1 MLQIHSTDRISKEH
15 FRKPRRVGV
24 SPERGRQPLLAKENL
39 GRGKVGNKYGCGYI
53 TGKEMDEMAETM
65 TVSSSQGHTAEWHDQ
80 RLTTPVNADVE
91 LSSRNEFWIGDMNS
105 TDADK
110 FNEIFQDSVDDFNA
124 KQTRPSRK
132 MGAESTSQERQKS
145 YYDGV
150 VDGTFCY
157 GKGKQKETPIQEVV
171 LQIGNK
177 DDNGVTDKDFDMEH
191 WKTLKKSGHEKEA
204 SEYAISHL
212 NKSENTERTKRIL
225 HKAVERIATLDP
237 EHLIVIR
244 ATYHGDEPCGT
255 GHGHLAYVLRATGY
269 EKGMESR
276 VASVKALEQMGFK
289 KTKESEYGIVQ
300 LHEKFKEI
308 IEEEMINDAIVYGY
322 EAIQRTPDSGE
333 HRKRSDVS
341 EFREMAAERQDLKE
355 LQMEVN
361 DAVADNQLRE
371 FALEQREN
379 SVKRQKALNDEKSKE
394 INDRDEQ
401 VRKKEMAFSEKNSEL
416 ILRESN
422 VLIKESEIDEREEKL
437 KKKQEQDEKD
447 FQMKEDK
454 MEAQQRVISQREK
467 SVSERE
473 NSVDVKENEVAQ
485 KSAEYGKKLVLLD
498 SLIDDVQSYKSP
510 VSVAK
515 NVLEILKESMNEK
528 GKRVTSD
535 MIGVLTRN
543 TDMLNRK
550 YQAKINETRVK
561 REQIQKGTYFDMSD
575 EQDERGDRSL

>member
-1 MLQIHSTDRISKEH
+1 MTY
-15 FRKPRRVGV
+15 
-24 SPERGRQPLLAKENL
+24 ENL
-39 GRGKVGNKYGCGYI
+39 ILETTDTILDNFVGTSFVPSVVSEDVINACNNEIILENKTRNSTGFTKYKQLTTLTTVQVARILLKLEEVKQIDTGTDVHNNDKLLLGVYQKSGDDRGTYI
-53 TGKEMDEMAETM
+53 TGNTDLRRLARNYKPSMTTKE
-65 TVSSSQGHTAEWHDQ
+65 
-80 RLTTPVNADVE
+80 
-91 LSSRNEFWIGDMNS
+91 
-105 TDADK
+105 
-110 FNEIFQDSVDDFNA
+110 FNEVCSMLHDTAPIVKRCEEKNLVAVNNGIFHYD
-124 KQTRPSRK
+124 TK
-132 MGAESTSQERQKS
+132 MLES
-145 YYDGV
+145 
-150 VDGTFCY
+150 F
-157 GKGKQKETPIQEVV
+157 TP
-171 LQIGNK
+171 
-177 DDNGVTDKDFDMEH
+177 
-191 WKTLKKSGHEKEA
+191 
-204 SEYAISHL
+204 
-212 NKSENTERTKRIL
+212 
-225 HKAVERIATLDP
+225 
-237 EHLIVIR
+237 
-244 ATYHGDEPCGT
+244 
-255 GHGHLAYVLRATGY
+255 TGY

-308 IEEEMINDAIVYGY
+308 IEEEMINDAIEYGY

-454 MEAQQRVISQREK
+454 IEAQQRVISQREK

-561 REQIQKGTYFDMSD
+561 REQIQQGTYFDMSD

>member
-1 MLQIHSTDRISKEH
+1 
-15 FRKPRRVGV
+15 
-24 SPERGRQPLLAKENL
+24 
-39 GRGKVGNKYGCGYI
+39 
-53 TGKEMDEMAETM
+53 MAETM

-80 RLTTPVNADVE
+80 RLTTPANADVE

-132 MGAESTSQERQKS
+132 MGAESTSPERQKS

-300 LHEKFKEI
+300 LHERFKEI
-308 IEEEMINDAIVYGY
+308 IEEEMINDAIEYGY

-341 EFREMAAERQDLKE
+341 EFRKMAAERQDLKE

-401 VRKKEMAFSEKNSEL
+401 VRKKEIAVSEKNSEL
-416 ILRESN
+416 ILRESD

-473 NSVDVKENEVAQ
+473 NSVAVKENEVAQ
-485 KSAEYGKKLVLLD
+485 KSAEYSKQSVLLD
-498 SLIDDVQSYKSP
+498 SLIEDVQSYKSP
-510 VSVAK
+510 VSIAK
-515 NVLEILKESMNEK
+515 NVLELLKESMNEK

-535 MIGVLTRN
+535 MIGVLTKN

-561 REQIQKGTYFDMSD
+561 REQIQQGTYFDMSD

>member
-1 MLQIHSTDRISKEH
+1 
-15 FRKPRRVGV
+15 
-24 SPERGRQPLLAKENL
+24 
-39 GRGKVGNKYGCGYI
+39 
-53 TGKEMDEMAETM
+53 MAETM

-244 ATYHGDEPCGT
+244 ATYHGDEPCG
-255 GHGHLAYVLRATGY
+255 
-269 EKGMESR
+269 
-276 VASVKALEQMGFK
+276 
-289 KTKESEYGIVQ
+289 
-300 LHEKFKEI
+300 
-308 IEEEMINDAIVYGY
+308 
-322 EAIQRTPDSGE
+322 
-333 HRKRSDVS
+333 
-341 EFREMAAERQDLKE
+341 
-355 LQMEVN
+355 
-361 DAVADNQLRE
+361 
-371 FALEQREN
+371 
-379 SVKRQKALNDEKSKE
+379 
-394 INDRDEQ
+394 
-401 VRKKEMAFSEKNSEL
+401 
-416 ILRESN
+416 
-422 VLIKESEIDEREEKL
+422 
-437 KKKQEQDEKD
+437 
-447 FQMKEDK
+447 
-454 MEAQQRVISQREK
+454 

>member
-1 MLQIHSTDRISKEH
+1 
-15 FRKPRRVGV
+15 
-24 SPERGRQPLLAKENL
+24 
-39 GRGKVGNKYGCGYI
+39 
-53 TGKEMDEMAETM
+53 MDEMAETM

-80 RLTTPVNADVE
+80 RLTTPANADVE

-132 MGAESTSQERQKS
+132 MGAESTSPERQKS

-269 EKGMESR
+269 EKGMKSR

-300 LHEKFKEI
+300 LHERFKEI
-308 IEEEMINDAIVYGY
+308 IEEEMINDAMEYGY
-322 EAIQRTPDSGE
+322 ETIQRTPDSGE
-333 HRKRSDVS
+333 HRKHSDVS

-379 SVKRQKALNDEKSKE
+379 SVKRQKALNNEKLKE

-401 VRKKEMAFSEKNSEL
+401 VRKKEIEVSEKNSEL

-422 VLIKESEIDEREEKL
+422 ALIKESEIDEREE
-437 KKKQEQDEKD
+437 
-447 FQMKEDK
+447 
-454 MEAQQRVISQREK
+454 
-467 SVSERE
+467 SVSER
-473 NSVDVKENEVAQ
+473 ENEVAQ

-515 NVLEILKESMNEK
+515 NVLEILKESMNGK

-561 REQIQKGTYFDMSD
+561 REQIQQGTYFDMSD

>member
-1 MLQIHSTDRISKEH
+1 MGSFDTSRSFLFIFAGEFTTEERRTQSYYEQPFYIAISLH
-15 FRKPRRVGV
+15 RF
-24 SPERGRQPLLAKENL
+24 NL
-39 GRGKVGNKYGCGYI
+39 CV
-53 TGKEMDEMAETM
+53 
-65 TVSSSQGHTAEWHDQ
+65 
-80 RLTTPVNADVE
+80 L
-91 LSSRNEFWIGDMNS
+91 LSS
-105 TDADK
+105 
-110 FNEIFQDSVDDFNA
+110 VV
-124 KQTRPSRK
+124 K
-132 MGAESTSQERQKS
+132 MK
-145 YYDGV
+145 
-150 VDGTFCY
+150 
-157 GKGKQKETPIQEVV
+157 I
-171 LQIGNK
+171 
-177 DDNGVTDKDFDMEH
+177 
-191 WKTLKKSGHEKEA
+191 
-204 SEYAISHL
+204 
-212 NKSENTERTKRIL
+212 
-225 HKAVERIATLDP
+225 
-237 EHLIVIR
+237 
-244 ATYHGDEPCGT
+244 
-255 GHGHLAYVLRATGY
+255 
-269 EKGMESR
+269 
-276 VASVKALEQMGFK
+276 
-289 KTKESEYGIVQ
+289 
-300 LHEKFKEI
+300 
-308 IEEEMINDAIVYGY
+308 
-322 EAIQRTPDSGE
+322 
-333 HRKRSDVS
+333 
-341 EFREMAAERQDLKE
+341 
-355 LQMEVN
+355 
-361 DAVADNQLRE
+361 
-371 FALEQREN
+371 
-379 SVKRQKALNDEKSKE
+379 KALNDEKSKE

-561 REQIQKGTYFDMSD
+561 REQIQQGTYFDMSD